1 MGCKRGRKPRK
12 DNENY
17 RKGPKG
23 QALRKGESYREDKE
37 LYYFQY
43 LDSLNRKRVI
53 YRKDLMALRKIEAEV
68 NKDLVDNIRTYEAAH
83 MTINDGFE
91 RYMSIKNEAKHKAVK
106 KLQEGE
112 RFF

>member
-23 QALRKGESYREDKE
+23 QVLRKGESYREDKE

-43 LDSLNRKRVI
+43 RDSLNRKRVI

-68 NKDLVDNIRTYEAAH
+68 NKDLADNIRTYEADHMMGLSGICQLNMKSNPAH
-83 MTINDGFE
+83 GQVI
-91 RYMSIKNEAKHKAVK
+91 
-106 KLQEGE
+106 
-112 RFF
+112 

>member
-1 MGCKRGRKPRK
+1 MGRKRGRKPRK
-12 DNENY
+12 ENENY
-17 RKGPKG
+17 RKSPKG

-68 NKDLVDNIRTYEAAH
+68 NKDLADNIRTYEADH
-83 MTINDGFE
+83 MTINDGFDRE
-91 RYMSIKNEAKHKAVK
+91 KT
-106 KLQEGE
+106 LEGHHI
-112 RFF
+112 F